1 MAKNKTAEIESANDG
16 FYLTEAAR
24 VWARRGDALY
34 RLAMDALEKA
44 KPDVTTA
51 CRLVTEARGCGK
63 LAIAWEQARTTE
75 EMAALKTRL
84 DARESAADVAAAI
97 Q

>member
-1 MAKNKTAEIESANDG
+1 MSDEKSEIESATDG
-16 FYLTEAAR
+16 FYLTDAAR

-34 RLAMDALEKA
+34 RRALEGLDTGAMDVAT
-44 KPDVTTA
+44 V
-51 CRLVTEARGCGK
+51 CRIVTESRGCAK

-75 EMAALKTRL
+75 EMAALKARL
-84 DARESAADVAAAI
+84 DARESAADVAESL